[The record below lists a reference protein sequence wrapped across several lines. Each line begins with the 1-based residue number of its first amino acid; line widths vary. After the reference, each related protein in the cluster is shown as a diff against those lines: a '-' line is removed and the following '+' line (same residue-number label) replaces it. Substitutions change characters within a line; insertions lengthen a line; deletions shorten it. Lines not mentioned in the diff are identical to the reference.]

1 MMPPPPAADPPAP
14 PETILVVE
22 DDDSVRE
29 LCVAILE
36 PAGYRVIAVG
46 SGEDALALPPD
57 ERIDLLLTDVVMPG
71 LDGPTLAERMT
82 AARPGLRVVFVSGY
96 PSDVAIRPGSQ
107 GGRAAFLQKPYT
119 ISQLAATVRAA
130 LDG

>member
-1 MMPPPPAADPPAP
+1 MTSNDEPAARQ
-14 PETILVVE
+14 ETVLVVE

-71 LDGPTLAERMT
+71 LDGLALAERMT
-82 AARPGLRVVFVSGY
+82 AARPDLRVVFVSGY
-96 PSDVAIRPGSQ
+96 PSDVAMRPGVP
-107 GGRAAFLQKPYT
+107 GERAVFLQKPYT
-119 ISQLAATVRAA
+119 ISQLAATVRTA

>member
-1 MMPPPPAADPPAP
+1 M
-14 PETILVVE
+14 VE

-36 PAGYRVIAVG
+36 PVGYRVIAVG
-46 SGEDALALPPD
+46 SGEEALAVPPD

-71 LDGPTLAERMT
+71 LDGPALAERLT

-96 PSDVAIRPGSQ
+96 PCDMAMRPGAQ
-107 GGRAAFLQKPYT
+107 CERAAFLQKPYT
-119 ISQLAATVRAA
+119 ISQLTALVRAT
-130 LDG
+130 LDA